1 MCITNITCNAIAS
14 HDNTDN
20 TIVISV
26 TLVLVCMTENR
37 ELLTGRKSLRI
48 SALDDA
54 RMAVLKVK
62 LNTDKDGVV
71 FRHLLRQAVPE

>member
-1 MCITNITCNAIAS
+1 
-14 HDNTDN
+14 
-20 TIVISV
+20 
-26 TLVLVCMTENR
+26 MTENR